1 MGKITL
7 KNKNGIIKV
16 INKLSYPEMINEYVY
31 KIEKM
36 NKYSGILPID
46 VVIKGKCTIIQ
57 CNVYGMIGIQQYF
70 AESVSK
76 RDFISMLR
84 LFIDNLKKLER
95 DKINIDNLELDEKY
109 VFINSKTREINCILW
124 PVVNNKRENS
134 PKEFLR
140 KLVLLNESLSK
151 ENESFIKEYIN
162 YVEGNLP
169 FSINGFS
176 KMLDLALENKKS
188 VEIEH
193 RKEAK
198 DRIQDK
204 NDIEYNPLTII
215 HSNKESVEKTMDN
228 KLIACLTN
236 IKKGTRSFI
245 EGDCYEIGTDI
256 ENDLCLTGKFI
267 SRNHAKIIVENGK
280 YYLIDCNSKNG
291 TFINSVRIPVGN
303 PVEIFNNSEIYF
315 ADECFIFTVE
325 R

>member
-7 KNKNGIIKV
+7 KNKNGTIKV

-140 KLVLLNESLSK
+140 KLVLLNESFSK

-193 RKEAK
+193 SL
-198 DRIQDK
+198 Q
-204 NDIEYNPLTII
+204 
-215 HSNKESVEKTMDN
+215 
-228 KLIACLTN
+228 
-236 IKKGTRSFI
+236 IKSQG
-245 EGDCYEIGTDI
+245 
-256 ENDLCLTGKFI
+256 
-267 SRNHAKIIVENGK
+267 
-280 YYLIDCNSKNG
+280 
-291 TFINSVRIPVGN
+291 
-303 PVEIFNNSEIYF
+303 
-315 ADECFIFTVE
+315 
-325 R
+325 